1 MFELYWI
8 FKKKEEKNKLMIVII
23 SSKTFKRSFLM
34 ILYLS
39 TSGEVFVFSCSVDFL
54 RFIEVFV
61 KMLANDKKCETIRD
75 LPEELIEKILKNL
88 RGRDMISAT
97 LSCPKFNGLIS
108 KSNFCMRKI
117 VLKCDGTKGITEMDS
132 LIDML
137 SSTARKYKHL
147 KLCNYDS
154 FNGKFSSRLFDWET
168 VTVSSVNFRK
178 GSYLMNFLRH
188 FAKIH
193 TLRLMDVKIVKP
205 SKVKNKLVVFHRLH
219 TFHCDTPKRLFTSQ
233 SWLNID
239 QNLLVDL
246 LHLNSKN
253 LRYLL
258 LHISFIP
265 GLYGITTNL
274 KLRSLVLVCR
284 EYKNR
289 LLTSDRYI
297 TESLKNF
304 LIIQKDCLSELT
316 LETLNNE
323 LLEFIYSKMKLYKF
337 TIGNGHVHLKAHQ
350 LHLPKNPCIRFLNM
364 EKDLN
369 SRELRKIFKATP
381 ELLQVKSRIFNVNM
395 NEIMGILINEIQI
408 VDASLVDLNYPL
420 EYIYY
425 TGFRVLT
432 FNLFEGKNTEMQD
445 TVTKN
450 EREFHRY
457 MVNELIQNGS
467 SVFKYFFPDIGS
479 AVEVP
484 FCPNLPL
491 FHD

>member
-1 MFELYWI
+1 
-8 FKKKEEKNKLMIVII
+8 MIIII
-23 SSKTFKRSFLM
+23 SSKIVKRSFLM

-39 TSGEVFVFSCSVDFL
+39 TSREVFVFLCSVDFL

-61 KMLANDKKCETIRD
+61 KMMVNKRKCETIRD
-75 LPEELIEKILKNL
+75 LPEELLEKIFKNL
-88 RGRDMISAT
+88 RGRDMIAST
-97 LSCPKFNGLIS
+97 LACPEFNGLIS
-108 KSNFCMRKI
+108 KSNCCMRKI
-117 VLKCDGTKGITEMDS
+117 VLKSDGTKGITEMDS

-137 SSTARKYKHL
+137 SSTTRKYKHL
-147 KLCNYDS
+147 KICNYEG
-154 FNGKFSSRLFDWET
+154 FKGVFSPRLFEWET
-168 VTVSSVNFRK
+168 VTISSVNFLK
-178 GSYLMNFLRH
+178 GSHFMTFLRH
-188 FAKIH
+188 FAKSIH
-193 TLRLMDVKIVKP
+193 ILRLMNVKIVKI
-205 SKVKNKLVVFHRLH
+205 SKVKNRLVVFQRLH
-219 TFHCDTPKRLFTSQ
+219 TFHCDTPKRLFTSK
-233 SWLNID
+233 SSRNID

-274 KLRSLVLVCR
+274 KLRSLILVCR
-284 EYKNR
+284 EYKYR

-297 TESLKNF
+297 TDSLKNF
-304 LIIQKDCLSELT
+304 LIIQQNCLSELT

-337 TIGNGHVHLKAHQ
+337 TIGNGHVHLKADQ

-369 SRELRKIFKATP
+369 RRELRKIIKATP

-450 EREFHRY
+450 ERAFHRY
-457 MVNELIQNGS
+457 MVNQLIQNGS

-479 AVEVP
+479 AAEVP

-491 FHD
+491 FHG